1 MGAECIRLRLVCSFS
16 KTKHSAIFSLAVP
29 APCLNEIVF
38 ATGVLWIVSPFV
50 LVAGIRHVA

>member
-1 MGAECIRLRLVCSFS
+1 MGAELHTFAFGLLFS
-16 KTKHSAIFSLAVP
+16 KQSILP

-38 ATGVLWIVSPFV
+38 ATGVLWSVSPFV